1 MVRGEVDDEQRLDFD
16 ELEQHGELV
25 QRGELEQHGVLEQR
39 GELLVHDVLE
49 QRGELL
55 VHDAQPLH
63 FVGVPRPMEVDVPFR
78 ACDGDREDL
87 HANLRDSE

>member
-1 MVRGEVDDEQRLDFD
+1 MVRGEVDDELGLDFD
-16 ELEQHGELV
+16 ELEQHGELG
-25 QRGELEQHGVLEQR
+25 QRGELEQHGVLE
-39 GELLVHDVLE
+39 LHDVLE

-63 FVGVPRPMEVDVPFR
+63 FVGVQRPMEVDVPFR